1 MGWNTIQSKG
11 VLGMAELPSSPK
23 AEDRHKGNPIGAALG
38 LIPFPVKKNQRLN
51 RTKGKELNE

>member
-1 MGWNTIQSKG
+1 
-11 VLGMAELPSSPK
+11 MAELPSSPK